1 MNLATNL
8 ERSALFFPDRPAVS
22 EAGIE
27 MTYGQLNDRSNR
39 IATGLIKMGVRAGDR
54 IGLCAPN
61 SADWIAFYFGVLK
74 AGAVAITLSSLLRQ
88 DELTL
93 LLNHSK
99 PRFIFTADDK
109 LDDLSNLRGS
119 AGIEKTICP
128 EGDLTLQQVLNMG
141 MGSFKAVDRERTDT
155 AAVLYTGGTT
165 GMPKGVRL
173 SHENINAGSHNV
185 AFYERSSERDRGLC
199 FLPFNH
205 VFGQIHIMNATIL
218 SSGCVELLPKY
229 DLDRVLEVTSAGRVT
244 KFFAVP
250 TIYTRLLMVDRLKEK
265 LGSIRYSFSAAAS
278 MPAEIVRRWKEQTDL
293 TIHESYGL
301 TESATAVTYNHYYRH
316 IVGSVGDTVAGV
328 EVQIRDAQGN
338 RLAQGQEGEI
348 CVRGP
353 NIMTGYLDNVEETK
367 KAFWADGWFR
377 TGDIGVFDDDH
388 YLYIV
393 DRLKDMIITGG
404 ENVYPR
410 EVEEVIYTIPE
421 VQECAV
427 IGLPDEEWGERVTA
441 CVVPRQGQSVIPE
454 NLSGFLKARLSAFKV
469 PKEYIVVEELP
480 KSSAGKILKREL
492 KKQFSSE

>member
-1 MNLATNL
+1 MNLATNV

-27 MTYGQLNDRSNR
+27 MSYGQLNDRCNR
-39 IATGLIKMGVRAGDR
+39 IATGLITMGVRAGDR

-74 AGAVAITLSSLLRQ
+74 AGAVAITLSSLLKRE
-88 DELTL
+88 ELTL

-99 PRFIFTADDK
+99 PRAIFTSDDK
-109 LDDLSNLRGS
+109 LADLENLRAS

-128 EGDLTLQQVLNMG
+128 EGDMTLQQVLNMG
-141 MGSFKAVDRERTDT
+141 SGSFKAVDRERTDV

-165 GMPKGVRL
+165 GMPKGVML
-173 SHENINAGSHNV
+173 SHENINAGCHNV
-185 AFYERSSERDRGLC
+185 TFYERSSEMDRGLC

-218 SSGCVELLPKY
+218 SSGCVELIPKY
-229 DLDRVLEVTSAGRVT
+229 DLDKVLEVTSAGRVT

-250 TIYTRLLMVDRLKEK
+250 TIYTRLLTVDQLKQK
-265 LGSIRYSFSAAAS
+265 LGNIRYSFSAAAS
-278 MPAEIVRRWKEQTDL
+278 MPAEIVRQWKEQTGL
-293 TIHESYGL
+293 TMHESYGL

-316 IVGSVGDTVAGV
+316 VVGSVGDTVAGV

-338 RLAQGQEGEI
+338 RLSQDQRGEI

-353 NIMTGYLDNVEETK
+353 NIMRGYLDNPEETK
-367 KAFWADGWFR
+367 KAFWEGNWFR
-377 TGDIGVFDDDH
+377 TGDIGVFDDDG

-393 DRLKDMIITGG
+393 DRLKEMIITGG

-410 EVEEVIYTIPE
+410 EVEEVIYTMPE

-441 CVVPRQGQSVIPE
+441 CVVARPGQKVIPE
-454 NLSGFLKARLSAFKV
+454 NLSVFLKARLSGFKV
-469 PKEYIVVEELP
+469 PKEYLIVDELP
-480 KSSAGKILKREL
+480 KSAAGKILKREL
-492 KKQFSSE
+492 RKQFSDV

>member
-109 LDDLSNLRGS
+109 LDDLSSLRGS

-165 GMPKGVRL
+165 GMPKGVML

-185 AFYERSSERDRGLC
+185 AFYERSSELDRGLC

-229 DLDRVLEVTSAGRVT
+229 
-244 KFFAVP
+244 
-250 TIYTRLLMVDRLKEK
+250 RL
-265 LGSIRYSFSAAAS
+265 
-278 MPAEIVRRWKEQTDL
+278 
-293 TIHESYGL
+293 
-301 TESATAVTYNHYYRH
+301 
-316 IVGSVGDTVAGV
+316 
-328 EVQIRDAQGN
+328 
-338 RLAQGQEGEI
+338 
-348 CVRGP
+348 
-353 NIMTGYLDNVEETK
+353 
-367 KAFWADGWFR
+367 
-377 TGDIGVFDDDH
+377 
-388 YLYIV
+388 
-393 DRLKDMIITGG
+393 
-404 ENVYPR
+404 
-410 EVEEVIYTIPE
+410 
-421 VQECAV
+421 
-427 IGLPDEEWGERVTA
+427 
-441 CVVPRQGQSVIPE
+441 GQSSRGHKRRPSNEILRGAYDLYPSAHDRPTQGETREHPV
-454 NLSGFLKARLSAFKV
+454 LLFRGGQHARGDSQAMERANRFDY
-469 PKEYIVVEELP
+469 P
-480 KSSAGKILKREL
+480 
-492 KKQFSSE
+492 